1 METGQGLN
9 LHLAPVLEDL
19 CMLLPFELPASLN
32 I

>member
-1 METGQGLN
+1 METGQDLN

-19 CMLLPFELPASLN
+19 CMLLPFKLPASLR